1 MRHHRPK
8 THGSI
13 SMNGNSQTARDR
25 IARARAIVSDDDA
38 RSVYA
43 EWATTYDRDVFST
56 LKVTGTNTIADLL
69 HKHTTDIQSA
79 RVLDAGCG
87 TGAVAARLKLHG
99 FDLIDGVDLSPD
111 MLKLAKAK
119 NLYRTLIEANLN
131 QPFGLPH
138 SALHRYRQRRHVH
151 HGARRR
157 RRLSLPVRPPSTT
170 RPDGLRHRKPGL
182 ATRPVPYACR
192 QAAGGRAG
200 QPGRGNDAWRRT
212 GRAHAGIAQDLK
224 LTGNMDSV
232 EPMNLIYCRSS
243 FSL

>member
-87 TGAVAARLKLHG
+87 TGAVAARLKRHG

-131 QPFGLPH
+131 QPFGLPQAPYTAIV
-138 SALHRYRQRRHVH
+138 SAGTFTTGHVGADGFRYLFDHLQQHGLMACVIANPVWQRDRFHTLV
-151 HGARRR
+151 GK
-157 RRLSLPVRPPSTT
+157 LPVDVLANQVEATMPGGK
-170 RPDGLRHRKPGL
+170 PDAHMLVLRK
-182 ATRPVPYACR
+182 T
-192 QAAGGRAG
+192 
-200 QPGRGNDAWRRT
+200 
-212 GRAHAGIAQDLK
+212 
-224 LTGNMDSV
+224 
-232 EPMNLIYCRSS
+232 
-243 FSL
+243 